1 MFQGSSVALITP
13 MKPGADGKTVIDLE
27 AFEALLQWHAASG
40 TAAVVIAGTTGES
53 ATLDHEEYIQL
64 LTLAIERLKGKV
76 LVIAG
81 TGSPSTDHT
90 IARTRLAASLGAD
103 AALVVTPSY
112 NRPSQRGL
120 LAHYHAV
127 ADASEIPVILYN
139 VPSRTAVDLLP
150 ETALGLSAHPNI
162 VAIKEAVPDED
173 RVAQL
178 IGGGLVVF
186 SGDDATFVR
195 AMQQGAHGVISVA
208 ANIAPRTMAMICDHL
223 QQGKLEEAL
232 RLDAALQD
240 LYVFLGI
247 ETNPVP
253 AKWLLAKMGRVE
265 EAIRLPL
272 VALDSRYHE
281 SSFALIQALESQQI
295 V

>member
-1 MFQGSSVALITP
+1 MFQGSCVALVTP
-13 MKPGADGKTVIDLE
+13 MRHEPDGHAAIDLG
-27 AFEALLQWHAASG
+27 AFEGLLGWHAAAG

-53 ATLDHEEYIQL
+53 ATLDHEEYVQL
-64 LTLAIERLKGKV
+64 LTHATERLKGQV

-81 TGSPSTDHT
+81 TGSPSTEHT

-120 LAHYHAV
+120 LAHYRAV
-127 ADASEIPVILYN
+127 ADASDIPVILYN

-150 ETALGLSAHPNI
+150 ETALALNAHPNI

-178 IGGGLVVF
+178 IEGGMVVF
-186 SGDDATFVR
+186 SGDDPTFVR
-195 AMQQGAHGVISVA
+195 AMGQGASGVVSVA
-208 ANIAPRTMAMICDHL
+208 SNIAPATMAKICEYAL
-223 QQGKLEEAL
+223 QGQADEAKRLDEAL
-232 RLDAALQD
+232 QP
-240 LYVFLGI
+240 LYAFLGV
-247 ETNPVP
+247 ESNPVP
-253 AKWLLAKMGRVE
+253 AKWLLAQMGRIE

-272 VALDSRYHE
+272 VALDSGYHE
-281 SSFALIQALESQQI
+281 RCTALIQALESQHI

>member
-1 MFQGSSVALITP
+1 MFQGSCVALVTP
-13 MKPGADGKTVIDLE
+13 MKRQPNGHTAIDLQ
-27 AFEALLQWHAASG
+27 AFEGLLDWHAASG

-53 ATLDHEEYIQL
+53 ATLDHEEYVQL
-64 LTLAIERLKGKV
+64 LTHAIERLAGKV

-81 TGSPSTDHT
+81 TGSPSTEHT
-90 IARTRLAASLGAD
+90 IARTRLAASLRAD

-120 LAHYHAV
+120 LAHYRAV
-127 ADASEIPVILYN
+127 ADASDIPVILYN

-150 ETALGLSAHPNI
+150 ETSLALSAHPNI

-173 RVAQL
+173 RITQL
-178 IGGGLVVF
+178 IEGGMVVF
-186 SGDDATFVR
+186 SGDDPTFMR
-195 AMQQGAHGVISVA
+195 AMHQGASGVISVA
-208 ANIAPRTMAMICDHL
+208 SNIAPATMAKICEHVL
-223 QQGKLEEAL
+223 QGQADEAK
-232 RLDAALQD
+232 RLDDALQA
-240 LYVFLGI
+240 LYAFLGV

-253 AKWLLAKMGRVE
+253 AKWLLAQMGRIE

-272 VALDSRYHE
+272 VALDSSYHGRCSE
-281 SSFALIQALESQQI
+281 LIKALKSQHI